1 MILLPIK
8 IDPGAVVPVAA
19 YGQFVYFESATGPGD
34 TSIVVKAQGG
44 SGVDYIL
51 KVGQGFR
58 TDEAFSQLI
67 ISNNKGEGTIT
78 GVVVVADQNFFDN
91 RVVGTV
97 SIAGTVGVNG
107 VVEVVDGGRARV
119 LANKAFMAYADM
131 GAADKPVHQLWN
143 PAGSGKNVVI
153 ESVTV
158 SSGSVNTVRIA
169 FASAAAANMAAQPA
183 LSKKN
188 GVAGSIAEVRQV
200 INPTFLT
207 NPIYVAYVS
216 TAAQVLAPKEPFVLT
231 PGNGLSVQGQN
242 ANGNMVTIFEY
253 YEEAV

>member
-107 VVEVVDGGRARV
+107 VV
-119 LANKAFMAYADM
+119 
-131 GAADKPVHQLWN
+131 
-143 PAGSGKNVVI
+143 
-153 ESVTV
+153 
-158 SSGSVNTVRIA
+158 
-169 FASAAAANMAAQPA
+169 
-183 LSKKN
+183 
-188 GVAGSIAEVRQV
+188 
-200 INPTFLT
+200 
-207 NPIYVAYVS
+207 
-216 TAAQVLAPKEPFVLT
+216 
-231 PGNGLSVQGQN
+231 
-242 ANGNMVTIFEY
+242 
-253 YEEAV
+253 